1 MQKFDKNKLLLT
13 SSLAES
19 LYNDF
24 AKDMP
29 IYDYHCH
36 ISAKDI
42 YEDRR
47 FVSLSDL
54 WLRADHYKWRLMRA
68 NGIEEEYISGNAD
81 SKQKFLAFASC
92 LDKAIGNPVCT
103 WCNMELDKYFGIDQ
117 HLHSSNAEE
126 IWDRCNKFLADNEL
140 TPSKILCDSKVQVI
154 GTTDN
159 PTDSLEYH
167 KRLGAECD
175 FPKVLPTFRPDNII
189 NIQSDDWLDNIC
201 MLEQVTGVEIDG
213 LGGLCEAL
221 SKRMDYFDTVGC
233 RLSDHGMGKIPCVY
247 ASLNEID
254 SIVKAR
260 LVGREIGYENCQKV
274 ETYLNFWCG
283 EQYHKRNWVWQIH
296 YGCLRN
302 PNTKGYKRLGK
313 DSGFDCILANGG
325 KQGLVSLLDSL
336 AIENSLPKMIIYSLN
351 PNDNAFLDCLIGSFQ
366 GENGGGIQHGSAWWF
381 GDNKDGIQAQ
391 LTSLAHNGLLG
402 NFVGMLTDSRSFLSY
417 VRHDYFRRIL
427 CSTLAEWVESGEFE
441 SRLDIVGNIVKG
453 ICFDNAKNFFGG

>member
-13 SSLAES
+13 SSLAQE

-36 ISAKDI
+36 LSAKDI
-42 YEDRR
+42 YEDKR
-47 FVSLSDL
+47 FDNLTDL

-68 NGIEEEYISGNAD
+68 GGISEDLITGRAGDKE
-81 SKQKFLAFASC
+81 KFLAFASC
-92 LDKAIGNPVCT
+92 LDKAIGNPIYT
-103 WCNMELDKYFGIDQ
+103 WCNMELSKYFGIDEY
-117 HLHSSNAEE
+117 LTRANAED
-126 IWDRCNKFLADNEL
+126 IWDKCNRYLANTEM
-140 TPSKILCDSKVQVI
+140 TPSKILSDSKVQVI

-167 KRLGAECD
+167 RRLKKECD
-175 FPKVLPTFRPDNII
+175 YPKVLPTFRPDNII
-189 NIQSDDWLDNIC
+189 NIQSDDWLDNIHL
-201 MLEQVTGVEIDG
+201 LECVTNKEIDG
-213 LGGLCEAL
+213 LGGLLSAL
-221 SKRMDYFDTVGC
+221 EDRMDYFALNGC
-233 RLSDHGMGKIPCVY
+233 RLSDHGMGKIPCAY

-260 LVGREIGYENCQKV
+260 LAGREVGYENCQKV
-274 ETYLNFWCG
+274 ETYLHFWCG
-283 EQYHKRNWVWQIH
+283 EQYHKRDWVWQIH
-296 YGCLRN
+296 FGCLRN
-302 PNTKGYKRLGK
+302 ANTKGYKRLGK
-313 DSGFDCILANGG
+313 DSGYDCILASSG
-325 KQGLVSLLDSL
+325 KQGLVSLLDRL
-336 AIENSLPKMIIYSLN
+336 AGENSLPKMIIYSLN
-351 PNDNAFLDCLIGSFQ
+351 PNDNIFLDCLIASFQ

-427 CSTLAEWVESGEFE
+427 CSTLSKWAENGEVCNQVEILGE
-441 SRLDIVGNIVKG
+441 IVKG
-453 ICFDNAKNFFGG
+453 ICFDNAKKFFGG